1 MPCSGRP
8 RAAGRKCE
16 WTTRAGPQGP
26 DIRSTKPPIVN
37 ISIIAACIAVYVWE
51 LLALHQGRADIV
63 YSYALVP
70 RRLFSLH
77 AYLAEGAAP
86 VLSLITSMFLHGG
99 FFHIGVNM
107 LFLWVFG
114 DNVEAWMGHLRYLLF
129 YLLCG
134 VLAGLL
140 HAVLY
145 FYSEVPTLGASGAI
159 AGVMGAYV
167 LLFPGARVRGLV
179 PLFIFFFLADLPAWL
194 FIGMWFFLQLF
205 QSIGSILMPTGVAVF
220 AHIGGFLAGLYL
232 VRLFAQRPR
241 RGPYIR
247 RFEIIS

>member
-1 MPCSGRP
+1 MLPL
-8 RAAGRKCE
+8 KD
-16 WTTRAGPQGP
+16 
-26 DIRSTKPPIVN
+26 DIRSTKPPVVN
-37 ISIIAACIAVYVWE
+37 ILIIAACIAVYVWE
-51 LLALHQGRADIV
+51 LLIIHHGRPDIV

-77 AYLAEGAAP
+77 AYLAEGIGPAVP
-86 VLSLITSMFLHGG
+86 LFTSMFLHGG

-114 DNVEAWMGHLRYLLF
+114 DNVEARMGHLRYLLF

-140 HAVLY
+140 HAVLH
-145 FYSEVPTLGASGAI
+145 FYSNVPTLGASGAV

-167 LLFPGARVRGLV
+167 LLFPGARVRAFV
-179 PLFIFFFLADLPAWL
+179 PLFIFFFLTDLPAWL
-194 FIGMWFFLQLF
+194 FIGMWFVLQLL
-205 QSIGSILMPTGVAVF
+205 QGVGSILMPTGVAVF

-232 VRLFAQRPR
+232 VRLFAAPPR

-247 RFEIIS
+247 RFEIVR